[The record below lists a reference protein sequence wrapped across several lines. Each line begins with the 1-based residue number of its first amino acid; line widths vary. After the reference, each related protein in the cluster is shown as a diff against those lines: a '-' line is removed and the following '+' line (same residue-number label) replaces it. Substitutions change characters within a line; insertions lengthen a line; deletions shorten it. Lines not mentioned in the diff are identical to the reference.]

1 MTIEITTENYNEL
14 LAQGKPMV
22 IDFSAEWCGPCR
34 KMAPIVDTMADKYD
48 GQVIVGSCDVD
59 ENEEL
64 AQQFSIYTIPAII
77 FIKDGQP
84 VDKSIGAV
92 PANSIEEKIKTL
104 L

>member
-1 MTIEITTENYNEL
+1 MTIEITNENYSEL
-14 LAQGKPMV
+14 IAQGKPMV

-34 KMAPIVDTMADKYD
+34 KMAPIIDTMAEKYKD
-48 GQVIVGSCDVD
+48 QVIVGSCDVD
-59 ENEEL
+59 ENEDL

-92 PANSIEEKIKTL
+92 PAKDIEEKINAL